1 MRDANWDEIFQGQ
14 HTDDS
19 AQPDERRV
27 PAPWGDWLTFLLT
40 AVAFMSVAASVDSAR
55 WVKGLPS
62 LYPIGFSALI
72 IGYGLS
78 RIRWNQLLLYP
89 LGLFLGALALLLL
102 REQPSI
108 GCYPERLTGFWLTF
122 WIGVAGSALAGLGF
136 TASGARGWSVSR
148 RRFVAAVGAASFAW
162 GFEVHNRVLS
172 DRTSLRGGRLQ
183 VVAVGNERTT
193 TSWESVSPSAFQ
205 MPCAQLTERRAC
217 GALSSINALVWP
229 VTA

>member
-1 MRDANWDEIFQGQ
+1 MTETAPPPREKPK
-14 HTDDS
+14 HTVQPRKSHRSGYRSRRAECRPGGRAVPGRPRS
-19 AQPDERRV
+19 AS
-27 PAPWGDWLTFLLT
+27 AAGA
-40 AVAFMSVAASVDSAR
+40 AV
-55 WVKGLPS
+55 
-62 LYPIGFSALI
+62 
-72 IGYGLS
+72 
-78 RIRWNQLLLYP
+78 
-89 LGLFLGALALLLL
+89 
-102 REQPSI
+102 I

-162 GFEVHNRVLS
+162 GFEVHKAVLS

>member
-1 MRDANWDEIFQGQ
+1 MTMTETAPPQEKPNTRSSLG
-14 HTDDS
+14 HLTD
-19 AQPDERRV
+19 RV
-27 PAPWGDWLTFLLT
+27 IDL
-40 AVAFMSVAASVDSAR
+40 AVLNVVL
-55 WVKGLPS
+55 G
-62 LYPIGFSALI
+62 G
-72 IGYGLS
+72 
-78 RIRWNQLLLYP
+78 
-89 LGLFLGALALLLL
+89 GLFLGALALLLL

-172 DRTSLRGGRLQ
+172 DRTSLRGGRLK